1 MCVARDI
8 LAPSRRPPLKAAV
21 VRAAGLTPVYDDFAE
36 PTSAPGENRIAV
48 TAAALSPL
56 ARSRAAGAHY
66 SASGGFPAVVGV
78 DGVGRLDDG
87 RRVYFLLPRPPWGA
101 MAERAVAPAAQIAPL
116 PDGLDDATAA
126 AIANPGMS
134 SWAAFKERA
143 KLKAGETVLIN
154 GATGSAGR
162 LAVQIARRLGAKTV
176 IATGRN
182 PDALRALAALGAD
195 ATIPF
200 GDNEAALEDRFRRQF
215 AEGVDVVV
223 DYLWGK
229 SAERLLVAAAK
240 GLKEGASLRFVHVG
254 AASGPNIALPGAVLR
269 SKAIT
274 LMGSGL
280 GSVPLDRLTADIGEL
295 LQAAAT
301 GGFTIPVKA
310 VPLSDVGRAWGE
322 GDGAGRIVFTIGA
335 R

>member
-1 MCVARDI
+1 M
-8 LAPSRRPPLKAAV
+8 KAAI
-21 VRAAGLTPVYDDFAE
+21 VRAAGRTPVYGDFAE
-36 PTSAPGENRIAV
+36 PTPAPGENRIAV

-66 SASGGFPAVVGV
+66 SVSGAFPAVVGV

-101 MAERAVAPAAQIAPL
+101 MAERAVAPVAHCAPA
-116 PDGLDDATAA
+116 PDGLDDVTAA

-154 GATGSAGR
+154 GATGAAGR
-162 LAVQIARRLGAKTV
+162 LAVQIAKHLGAKRV

-195 ATIPF
+195 AAIPLV
-200 GDNEAALEDRFRRQF
+200 DDEAALEDRFKRQF
-215 AEGVDVVV
+215 AEGIDVVV

-229 SAERLLVAAAK
+229 SAERLLAAAAK
-240 GLKEGASLRFVHVG
+240 GLKEGAALRFVHVG
-254 AASGPNIALPGAVLR
+254 AASGPHIALPGAVLR
-269 SKAIT
+269 SSAIA

-280 GSVPLDRLTADIGEL
+280 GSVPVDRLAAGIGEL

-301 GGFTIPVKA
+301 GGFTIPVRA
-310 VPLSDVGRAWGE
+310 VPLSDVERAWGE
-322 GDGAGRIVFTIGA
+322 GDGAGRTVFTIGA

>member
-1 MCVARDI
+1 M
-8 LAPSRRPPLKAAV
+8 KAAV
-21 VRAAGLTPVYDDFAE
+21 VHAAGQNPVYDDFAE
-36 PTSAPGENRIAV
+36 PTAAPGENRITV

-56 ARSRAAGAHY
+56 VRARASGAHY
-66 SASGGFPAVVGV
+66 SVSGAYPTVVGV
-78 DGVGRLDDG
+78 DGVGRLEDG
-87 RRVYFLLPRPPWGA
+87 RRVYFMLPRAPWGA
-101 MAERAVAPAAQIAPL
+101 MAAFAVAPTTQIAPL

-126 AIANPGMS
+126 AIGNPGMS

-143 KLKAGETVLIN
+143 RLKAGETVLIN

-162 LAVQIARRLGAKTV
+162 LAVQIARHFGAKRV

-182 PDALRALAALGAD
+182 SEALRSLAALGAD
-195 ATIPF
+195 ATIAL
-200 GDNEAALEDRFRRQF
+200 GDDEAALEDRFRSEF
-215 AEGVDVVV
+215 AKGIDVVV

-240 GLKEGASLRFVHVG
+240 GLQDDAALRFVQVG
-254 AASGPNIALPGAVLR
+254 SASGPNIALPSAVLR

-280 GSVPLDRLTADIGEL
+280 GSVPRDRLAADIGDL

-301 GGFTIPVKA
+301 RRFTIPVKA
-310 VPLSDVGRAWGE
+310 FPLQEVERAWGE
-322 GDGAGRIVFTIGA
+322 ADSAARTVFTIGA
-335 R
+335 S

>member
-1 MCVARDI
+1 M
-8 LAPSRRPPLKAAV
+8 KAAI
-21 VRAAGLTPVYDDFAE
+21 VRAAGQSPVYGDFAE
-36 PTSAPGENRIAV
+36 PTPAPGENRVTV

-56 ARSRAAGAHY
+56 ARGRAAGAHY
-66 SASGGFPAVVGV
+66 SVAGAFPAVVGV

-87 RRVYFLLPRPPWGA
+87 RRVYFLLPRAPWGA
-101 MAERAVAPAAQIAPL
+101 MAEFAVAPATQIAPL
-116 PDGLDDATAA
+116 PDGLDDVTAA

-143 KLKAGETVLIN
+143 KLEAGETVLIN

-162 LAVQIARRLGAKTV
+162 LAVQIAKRFGAKRV

-182 PDALRALAALGAD
+182 VEALQALGAD
-195 ATIPF
+195 ATIALV
-200 GDNEAALEDRFRRQF
+200 DDATALEDSFKLYL
-215 AEGVDVVV
+215 ADGIDVVV

-229 SAERLLVAAAK
+229 SAERLLAAAAK
-240 GLKEGASLRFVHVG
+240 VLPDGASLRYVEVG
-254 AASGPNIALPGAVLR
+254 AASGPAIALPGAVLR
-269 SKAIT
+269 SKAIA

-280 GSVPLDRLTADIGEL
+280 GSVPLDRLAADIGEL

-301 GGFTIPVKA
+301 SGFTIPAKA
-310 VPLSDVGRAWGE
+310 VPLSDVERAWGE
-322 GDGAGRIVFTIGA
+322 GDGAARTVFTIDA

>member
-1 MCVARDI
+1 M
-8 LAPSRRPPLKAAV
+8 KAAI
-21 VRAAGLTPVYDDFAE
+21 VRAAGQTPVYGDFAE
-36 PTSAPGENRIAV
+36 PTPGPGERRIAV
-48 TAAALSPL
+48 AAAALSPL
-56 ARSRAAGAHY
+56 ARARASGAHY
-66 SASGGFPAVVGV
+66 SASGQFPAVVGV

-101 MAERAVAPAAQIAPL
+101 MAERAVAPVAHCAPA
-116 PDGLDDATAA
+116 PDGLDDVTAA

-134 SWAAFKERA
+134 SWAALKERA

-162 LAVQIARRLGAKTV
+162 LAVLIARRLGAKRV

-182 PDALRALAALGAD
+182 PEALRGLGAD
-195 ATIPF
+195 ATIALVDDE
-200 GDNEAALEDRFRRQF
+200 GALEDSFKLYL

-229 SAERLLVAAAK
+229 SAERLLAAAAK
-240 GLKEGASLRFVHVG
+240 VLPDDASLRYVEVG
-254 AASGPNIALPGAVLR
+254 AASGPNITLSGAVLR
-269 SKAIT
+269 SKAIA

-280 GSVPLDRLTADIGEL
+280 GSVPLDRLTVDIGEL

-301 GGFTIPVKA
+301 DGFTIPVRA
-310 VPLSDVGRAWGE
+310 VPLSDVERAWGE
-322 GDGAGRIVFTIGA
+322 SDSARRIVFTIGSV
-335 R
+335 

>member
-1 MCVARDI
+1 M
-8 LAPSRRPPLKAAV
+8 KAAI
-21 VRAAGLTPVYDDFAE
+21 VRAAGERPIYGDFAE
-36 PTSAPGENRIAV
+36 PIPALGENHITV

-56 ARSRAAGAHY
+56 ARSRAAGVHY
-66 SASGGFPAVVGV
+66 SVSGAFPAVVGV

-87 RRVYFLLPRPPWGA
+87 RRVYFLLPRAPWGA
-101 MAERAVAPAAQIAPL
+101 MAERAVAPVAQCAPA
-116 PDGLDDATAA
+116 PDGLDDVTAA

-143 KLKAGETVLIN
+143 KLEVGETVLIN

-162 LAVQIARRLGAKTV
+162 LAVQIAKRLGAKSV

-182 PDALRALAALGAD
+182 SDALRSLAALGAD
-195 ATIPF
+195 ATIAL
-200 GDNEAALEDRFRRQF
+200 GDDEAALEDRFKSQF
-215 AEGVDVVV
+215 AEGIDVVI

-240 GLKEGASLRFVHVG
+240 GLKEGAALRFVHVG

-280 GSVPLDRLTADIGEL
+280 GSVPRDRLTADIGEL

-301 GGFTIPVKA
+301 GGFTIPVRA
-310 VPLSDVGRAWGE
+310 VPLSEVERAWGE
-322 GDGAGRIVFTIGA
+322 SESAVRTVFTIGS

>member
-1 MCVARDI
+1 M
-8 LAPSRRPPLKAAV
+8 KAAV
-21 VRAAGLTPVYDDFAE
+21 VHAAGQNPVYDDFAE
-36 PTSAPGENRIAV
+36 PTAAPGENRITV

-56 ARSRAAGAHY
+56 VRARASGAHY
-66 SASGGFPAVVGV
+66 SVSGAYPAVVGV

-87 RRVYFLLPRPPWGA
+87 RRVYFMLPRAPWGA
-101 MAERAVAPAAQIAPL
+101 MAAFAVAPATQIAPL

-126 AIANPGMS
+126 AIGNPGMS

-143 KLKAGETVLIN
+143 RLKAGETVLIN

-162 LAVQIARRLGAKTV
+162 LAVQIARHFGAKRV

-182 PDALRALAALGAD
+182 SEALRSLAALGAD
-195 ATIPF
+195 ATIAL
-200 GDNEAALEDRFRRQF
+200 GDDEAALEDRFRSEF
-215 AEGVDVVV
+215 AKGIDVVV

-240 GLKEGASLRFVHVG
+240 GLQDDAALRFVQVG
-254 AASGPNIALPGAVLR
+254 SASGPNIALPSAVLR

-280 GSVPLDRLTADIGEL
+280 GSVPRDKLAADIGEL
-295 LQAAAT
+295 LQAGAT
-301 GGFTIPVKA
+301 RGFAIPVRT
-310 VPLSDVGRAWGE
+310 VPLPDVEQAWGE
-322 GDGAGRIVFTIGA
+322 SDSAARTVFTIGA
-335 R
+335 S